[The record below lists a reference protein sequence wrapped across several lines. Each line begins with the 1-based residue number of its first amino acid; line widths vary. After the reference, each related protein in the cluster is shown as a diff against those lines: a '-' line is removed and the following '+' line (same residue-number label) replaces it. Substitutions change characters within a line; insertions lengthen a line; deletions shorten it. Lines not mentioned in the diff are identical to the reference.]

1 MITFVFLMFVGM
13 FAIAGV
19 FISLEA
25 KRRTHGHAARP
36 PIPRNNTPKIGRA
49 TTDGD

>member
-1 MITFVFLMFVGM
+1 M

-25 KRRTHGHAARP
+25 KRRAHGHAAQP
-36 PIPRNNTPKIGRA
+36 SIPRNNTPKIGRA
-49 TTDGD
+49 TPDGD